1 MTCKYILFC
10 VCLIWLSSS
19 AHVRCSC
26 LYLFCHAWCL
36 VFMLI
41 INIYLSNGALFVLQ
55 VDVYVYVYDHQ
66 QVMFVLQADVYGPLA
81 LFWHSSEASRFTR
94 LDHFLFLPILCRDNN
109 FIAHFPICPPL
120 YVQINW
126 IFSIFSLLHVDQLN
140 QHDICRI
147 NFSFFFPLHSVSTN
161 WISFSTPLVDPINFL
176 KTSFP
181 KQFRNKK
188 ATLSLTRDM
197 RL

>member
-1 MTCKYILFC
+1 M
-10 VCLIWLSSS
+10 VLSLYC
-19 AHVRCSC
+19 RWMFMFMFMIINRWC
-26 LYLFCHAWCL
+26 LYCRRMFMGRWRSFDIPPKHPGSL
-36 VFMLI
+36 VWI
-41 INIYLSNGALFVLQ
+41 IFFSFPFFV
-55 VDVYVYVYDHQ
+55 
-66 QVMFVLQADVYGPLA
+66 
-81 LFWHSSEASRFTR
+81 
-94 LDHFLFLPILCRDNN
+94 
-109 FIAHFPICPPL
+109 IAHFPICPPL

-181 KQFRNKK
+181 KQFGNKK
-188 ATLSLTRDM
+188 ATMSLTRDM
-197 RL
+197 RGKSHME